1 MKYMMALLIATS
13 VILSG
18 CLTMPDP
25 IDDVYLK
32 EKTSEEN
39 VKLDK
44 IGTDIIAKKKDKDVI
59 EKDAEIAAL
68 KAELS
73 KKEVTEISATNASLE
88 EKEKLYT
95 ATGDSKLAEIQ
106 KQKEANNLKL
116 IQAKAKQEYSTAKK
130 DETNALLEVKKS
142 ELAVKVAELSYEK
155 ALIAKAYQMKRQKEY
170 AKNMIDETDYKKF
183 MDDQKI
189 KLEDYQKE
197 YQKAAKITSDAQEKL
212 KNTGYE
218 GDK

>member
-1 MKYMMALLIATS
+1 MKYMMALIIAAS

-25 IDDVYLK
+25 VDDVYLK

-39 VKLDK
+39 AKLNK
-44 IGTDIIAKKKDKDVI
+44 IEAEIIAKKKDKDVI

-73 KKEVTEISATNASLE
+73 KKEVSEINAAYASLL

-106 KQKEANNLKL
+106 KQKETTNLKL
-116 IQAKAKQEYSTAKK
+116 IQAKAKQEYSTAKR

-155 ALIAKAYQMKRQKEY
+155 SLIAKAYQMKRQKEY

-189 KLEDYQKE
+189 KLEDNQKE
-197 YQKAAKITSDAQEKL
+197 YQKASKITADTEEKL

-218 GDK
+218 GEK